1 MFGYSCMENFNYPY
15 MTESVSKFWRR
26 WHISLSEWF
35 RDYIYIPLGGSR
47 SKNKARVYFNL
58 FVVWLLTGIWHGVAW
73 NFVLWGLGY
82 FVLIAFER
90 LTGLPERFKTKI
102 GKVLYRIFSLLF
114 INFQWVM
121 FNSKDVLGGMRFIK
135 RMVLYQNNDLA
146 NVRTWFLLKDYAFFI
161 IVAVVLC
168 FPIVPWVRK
177 KLVDKAAAFKV
188 FELVEYVVI
197 IGAFIWALS
206 FVVAGQNNP
215 FAYANF

>member
-1 MFGYSCMENFNYPY
+1 
-15 MTESVSKFWRR
+15 
-26 WHISLSEWF
+26 
-35 RDYIYIPLGGSR
+35 
-47 SKNKARVYFNL
+47 
-58 FVVWLLTGIWHGVAW
+58 
-73 NFVLWGLGY
+73 
-82 FVLIAFER
+82 
-90 LTGLPERFKTKI
+90 
-102 GKVLYRIFSLLF
+102 
-114 INFQWVM
+114 
-121 FNSKDVLGGMRFIK
+121 
-135 RMVLYQNNDLA
+135 MVLYQNNDLA

-197 IGAFIWALS
+197 ITAFIWALS